1 MILGLNLAFF
11 GDQPQKVNFSRH
23 FEAGELLV
31 LLRLVPTME
40 ILEPLGKWLELLFWI
55 WTPLLVF
62 SLAPG
67 DKDVEEEERR
77 LLGVPCL
84 GGVCGGLFRASMI
97 EAVVADVEIMDS
109 TSISWFVSPHFNFT

>member
-67 DKDVEEEERR
+67 DKDVDEEERR
-77 LLGVPCL
+77 LLGVPGL